1 MADTTS
7 KPTDMAKEATRS
19 MFDTMQGMAGIQ
31 SSILQRL
38 AEIQQNMLKQA
49 SEAANEQLQ
58 LVAKTRDPRAF
69 AAAQAELV
77 KRHGQLYVDQLKK
90 SVDIIADTW
99 EAYSDKAEKGVDTV
113 TDKAQSATST
123 RKSS

>member
-1 MADTTS
+1 MADPTS
-7 KPTDMAKEATRS
+7 KPTDRAKEATRS
-19 MFDTMQGMAGIQ
+19 MFDTMQGMADVQ
-31 SSILQRL
+31 SSLLQRL
-38 AEIQQNMLKQA
+38 AEIQQSMLKQA

-58 LVAKTRDPRAF
+58 VLSSAKDPRAF
-69 AAAQAELV
+69 AAAQADLV

-90 SVDIIADTW
+90 SVDAIAGAW
-99 EAYSDKAEKGVDTV
+99 KAYGNQVEKSADTV

>member
-1 MADTTS
+1 MADPTS
-7 KPTDMAKEATRS
+7 KSTDKAQEATRS
-19 MFDTMQGMAGIQ
+19 MFDTMQGMAGMQ

-38 AEIQQNMLKQA
+38 SEIQQSMLKQA

-58 LVAKTRDPRAF
+58 LLTKARDPRAF
-69 AAAQAELV
+69 ASAQADLV

-90 SVDIIADTW
+90 SVDIIAGAW
-99 EAYSDKAEKGVDTV
+99 EEYGDQVEKSAGAV

>member
-7 KPTDMAKEATRS
+7 KSTDKAQEATRS
-19 MFDTMQGMAGIQ
+19 MFDTMQGMAGMQ

-38 AEIQQNMLKQA
+38 SEIQQSMLKQA

-58 LVAKTRDPRAF
+58 LMTKAREPRAF

-77 KRHGQLYVDQLKK
+77 KRHGQLYVDQMKK
-90 SVDIIADTW
+90 SVDVIAAAW
-99 EAYSDKAEKGVDTV
+99 EEYGDKAEKGVDTV

>member
-1 MADTTS
+1 
-7 KPTDMAKEATRS
+7 
-19 MFDTMQGMAGIQ
+19 MFDTMQGMAGMQ

-38 AEIQQNMLKQA
+38 SEIQQSMLKQA

-58 LVAKTRDPRAF
+58 LLTKAKDPRAF
-69 AAAQAELV
+69 ASAQADLV

-90 SVDIIADTW
+90 SVDVIAGAWEEYGAQAEKSADT
-99 EAYSDKAEKGVDTV
+99 ASDT
-113 TDKAQSATST
+113 AQIATST

>member
-7 KPTDMAKEATRS
+7 KSTNKAQEATRS
-19 MFDTMQGMAGIQ
+19 MFDTMQGMAGMQ

-38 AEIQQNMLKQA
+38 AEIQQSMLKQA

-58 LVAKTRDPRAF
+58 LMAKEREPRAF
-69 AAAQAELV
+69 ASAQADLV
-77 KRHGQLYVDQLKK
+77 KRHGQLYVDQMKK
-90 SVDIIADTW
+90 SVDVIAAAW
-99 EAYSDKAEKGVDTV
+99 EEYGDKAEKSVDSV